1 LLDLEKQIFNPQ
13 GPQMIAS
20 QSAGQ
25 TLEQVRRDVYDSHRH
40 RAFALAFYMTGNEVE
55 AEQILIRT
63 FTRVFSSPEAPDGAA
78 VDAALFDELRQG
90 GVLPACAPQESAPP
104 TVTRD
109 GQSVSSEGIRRTDL
123 EEALQQLPPNL
134 RMVFLLRDV
143 EGYTP
148 GAIASLMGCPE
159 EEVRRTVVHARL
171 QLRLA
176 VAKIQKKRQ
185 EAA

>member
-1 LLDLEKQIFNPQ
+1 LLDPEKQIFRNL
-13 GPQMIAS
+13 GPQTIAS

-25 TLEQVRRDVYDSHRH
+25 TLDQLRRDVYDSHRH
-40 RAFALAFYMTGNEVE
+40 RAFALAFYMTGNEME

-63 FTRVFSSPEAPDGAA
+63 FTRVFSSAAVPDGAA
-78 VDAALFDELRQG
+78 VDASLFSELRQA
-90 GVLPACAPQESAPP
+90 GVLPDCAPQESAPP
-104 TVTRD
+104 PVVRD

-123 EEALQQLPPNL
+123 EEALRQLPPNL

-143 EGYTP
+143 EGYAP
-148 GAIASLMGCPE
+148 DAIAGLMGCPE

-176 VAKIQKKRQ
+176 VARIQKKRQ
-185 EAA
+185 DAA

>member
-1 LLDLEKQIFNPQ
+1 LLDLEKQIFNQ
-13 GPQMIAS
+13 LGPKTIAS

-63 FTRVFSSPEAPDGAA
+63 FTRVFSSPDAPDGPA
-78 VDAALFDELRQG
+78 VDASLFEELREA
-90 GVLPACAPQESAPP
+90 GVLPACAPQQSAPP

-123 EEALQQLPPNL
+123 EEALRQLPPNL

-143 EGYTP
+143 EGYAPP
-148 GAIASLMGCPE
+148 GGGSAPDGGACPVTVAAGSGQNPE
-159 EEVRRTVVHARL
+159 EAPGSSL
-171 QLRLA
+171 
-176 VAKIQKKRQ
+176 IQI
-185 EAA
+185 AA

>member
-1 LLDLEKQIFNPQ
+1 LLDLEKQIFNPM
-13 GPQMIAS
+13 GPQTIAS

-55 AEQILIRT
+55 AEGILIRT
-63 FTRVFSSPEAPDGAA
+63 FTRVFSSPDAPDGAA
-78 VDAALFDELRQG
+78 VDTSLFEELRQA
-90 GVLPACAPQESAPP
+90 GVLPACAPQQSAPP
-104 TVTRD
+104 PVTRD

-123 EEALQQLPPNL
+123 EEALQQLPPSL

-143 EGYTP
+143 EGYAP
-148 GAIASLMGCPE
+148 EAIARLMGCPE